1 MENCSEQC
9 RSSLDA
15 WNKSE
20 FGHVGK
26 TIATLQARLEWLELQ
41 PATLDLI
48 QDFKST
54 RVELNS
60 WLEKED
66 EMWR

>member
-26 TIATLQARLEWLELQ
+26 TIAALQARLEWLELQ

-54 RVELNS
+54 RVELNC